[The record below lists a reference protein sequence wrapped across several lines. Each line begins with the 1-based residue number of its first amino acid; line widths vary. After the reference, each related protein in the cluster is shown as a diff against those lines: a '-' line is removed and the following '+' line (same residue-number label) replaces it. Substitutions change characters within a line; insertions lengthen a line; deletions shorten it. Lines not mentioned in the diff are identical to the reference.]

1 MFKAQQIEE
10 RIAEIRAEIRKFF
23 EAHPARWDDHLRLTT
38 HLAELQVALSE
49 RAELET
55 RKITDLTRRLVR
67 LTWGLVI
74 VSVALLLFAIAQ
86 LAITFQQ
93 NGDAQAQQIKVSQQQ
108 LNTSTNH

>member
-1 MFKAQQIEE
+1 MSKTQQIEE
-10 RIAEIRAEIRKFF
+10 RIAEIRAEIKKFF

-86 LAITFQQ
+86 LAITFEQ
-93 NGDAQAQQIKVSQQQ
+93 NGEAHEQQIQGSQHHQDT
-108 LNTSTNH
+108 NTNH